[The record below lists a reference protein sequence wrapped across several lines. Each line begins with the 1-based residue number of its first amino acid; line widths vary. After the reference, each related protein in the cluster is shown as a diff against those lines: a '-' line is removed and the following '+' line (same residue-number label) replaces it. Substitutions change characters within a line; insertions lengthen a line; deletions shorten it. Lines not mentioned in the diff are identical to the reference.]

1 MPTQLESDIDRYTA
15 YLEFISASLRHCSP
29 DEEAKLIRRRKA
41 HQTILSAMQELQ
53 ILLNS

>member
-1 MPTQLESDIDRYTA
+1 MTQIESDIDRYTA
-15 YLEFISASLRHCSP
+15 YIEYITDALVRCSP